1 MHEKEH
7 KLPLEFVKKVKDII
21 SEKKSL
27 VGEVHRTS
35 VDGKES
41 WYQDSIM
48 PILDDDGTQLGEVV
62 VRYDITQKK
71 MYEKLAVTDGLTALY
86 NRRYFNEILARE
98 INRATRD
105 KSILSFCMMDIDYFK
120 KYNDAYGHQGGD
132 DVLISVAH
140 TIRDSFHRGGD
151 FAFRLGG
158 EEFGVLFS
166 GVNQEKALEFAQQI
180 RANVEAL
187 SIPHSYSLANKYLT
201 ISLGLLVVDFS
212 LESVDSNG
220 FYSMADQALYEA
232 KESGRNR
239 VVLYKND
246 ELEFFSEMQNHF

>member
-7 KLPLEFVKKVKDII
+7 KLPLEFVKKVQNVV
-21 SEKKSL
+21 SGKKSL
-27 VGEVHRTS
+27 EGELHRTS

-41 WYQDSIM
+41 WYQNSIM

-71 MYEKLAVTDGLTALY
+71 IYEKLAITDGLTGLY
-86 NRRYFNEILARE
+86 NRRHFNEILHRE
-98 INRATRD
+98 IKRAARD
-105 KSILSFCMMDIDYFK
+105 ESVLSFCMIDIDYFK
-120 KYNDAYGHQGGD
+120 KYNDSYGHQAGD

-140 TIRDSFHRGGD
+140 AIRDSLHRGGD

-166 GVNQEKALEFAQQI
+166 GVNQEKSFKFAQKI

-187 SIPHSYSLANKYLT
+187 CLPHSNSLTNKYVT
-201 ISLGLLVVDFS
+201 ISLGLLVVDFK
-212 LESVDSNG
+212 LENVDENG

-239 VVLYKND
+239 VVLYEND
-246 ELEFFSEMQNHF
+246 ELEFF